1 MISSKVLQLPFTM
14 VQRSTI
20 VLPAV
25 TPVIVVV
32 GEFKEVIVPVPL
44 IFVQVP
50 VPGVAVL
57 PARVNDGL
65 LHWV

>member
-57 PARVNDGL
+57 PARVNDAL
-65 LHWV
+65 LQCV